1 NQNVYNITFKV
12 YQKIIVTE
20 LLQLFKTS
28 LIFNF
33 LLKFYLE
40 IVISKR
46 YLILFDIITPSNE
59 TRCNNIEL
67 AT

>member
-1 NQNVYNITFKV
+1 NQNVYNLTFKD
-12 YQKIIVTE
+12 YQKIIMTK

-40 IVISKR
+40 IVIFKR

>member
-1 NQNVYNITFKV
+1 VYNITFKD

-40 IVISKR
+40 IVIFKR

>member
-1 NQNVYNITFKV
+1 YNITFKD